1 MKFIDVVRRLGGC
14 RILSAALITVL
25 VGGCLYIYFVWDHA
39 AVHVQKA
46 AAEYPL
52 IDPARHLIP
61 QEHFLSTLQPLR
73 ERVHAYVDTQE
84 DVNISVY
91 IEYLNTGANI
101 IVKPEERF
109 WPASLS
115 KVPLALAVMGT
126 VESNV
131 WTLDQ
136 VLTLEEE
143 DRMSVSSTLH
153 THPIGTKFTVRELLE
168 ELLVRSD
175 NTAYRIL
182 GRNVPESE
190 IVAVKEALGLE
201 DLFDAEG
208 EVTAREYTRILRS
221 LYTAS
226 YLNRKHSQFLLD
238 ILNRA
243 EWKDFLRQSVP
254 ESVPFPHKYGADA
267 ERNTFSDSGIVYIP
281 QRPYLITVMI
291 EAEKSAP
298 DAVSKARAQEVM
310 QAISRMAYEYFLN
323 AQNREL

>member
-1 MKFIDVVRRLGGC
+1 MKNVLENITGSKSAAA
-14 RILSAALITVL
+14 IIAALIVTNIGTAGVFA
-25 VGGCLYIYFVWDHA
+25 YH
-39 AVHVQKA
+39 KA
-46 AAEYPL
+46 NHRVESALAQYPY
-52 IDPARHLIP
+52 IDPARHLIA
-61 QEHFLSTLQPLR
+61 QEHFVVSLQPLR
-73 ERVHAYVDTQE
+73 ESLYALVERE
-84 DVNISVY
+84 GSESISIY
-91 IEYLNTGANI
+91 LEFLNTGANI

-126 VESNV
+126 VESGV

-136 VLTLEEE
+136 VFTLEEE

-153 THPIGTKFTVRELLE
+153 VQPIGTKFTVRQLLE

-190 IVAVKEALGLE
+190 IVAVKEGLGLE

-208 EVTAREYTRILRS
+208 EVTAREYTRIMRS

-291 EAEKSAP
+291 EDKVGVP
-298 DAVSKARAQEVM
+298 DTVSKAHAQEIM
-310 QAISRMAYEYFLN
+310 QAISRMSYEYFLN